1 MVDKS
6 RCLTGD
12 GRPQARPLTT
22 EEHTQEGHQET
33 SNITHYFIFSKNF
46 FRQPKKH
53 KKKITM
59 SLKFITSNNI

>member
-53 KKKITM
+53 KKK
-59 SLKFITSNNI
+59 